1 MAATAPGAG
10 GPQAGPQAGAGA
22 QRRTGGC
29 LWCGAAGHWSRDCPE
44 RAAGRPRSVPF
55 QDGPVPNAAG
65 PNAADPN
72 NAAAAAEAEP
82 KRRKP
87 GRRRRAVR
95 VEDLRG
101 DGAVPYVMGNFPTM
115 FRPMFKVRLRPLLP
129 RSSAPAL
136 WCGG

>member
-1 MAATAPGAG
+1 MP
-10 GPQAGPQAGAGA
+10 
-22 QRRTGGC
+22 
-29 LWCGAAGHWSRDCPE
+29 
-44 RAAGRPRSVPF
+44 
-55 QDGPVPNAAG
+55 DGPAVRLRNRLTQKP
-65 PNAADPN
+65 P
-72 NAAAAAEAEP
+72 EAEP